1 MWQPRN
7 LMMLKYWRLLHGHTN
22 TSDGHNHWKL
32 HITEWVGNIAPEW
45 EVFQNSVSHHPK
57 ISIFASSPLI
67 SSFYH
72 IVAWALFSPLWS
84 YPQEVYFV
92 LLFDWLWFNIICMH
106 NFCDKAQFRY
116 SLKMQKLSV
125 NIVSSGLSISRI
137 LAAAVGSASYAA

>member
-7 LMMLKYWRLLHGHTN
+7 LMMLKYWRLLHGNTN
-22 TSDGHNHWKL
+22 TSDGHNIWKL
-32 HITEWVGNIAPEW
+32 HNTEWVGNIAPEW
-45 EVFQNSVSHHPK
+45 EVFQNSVSHHPQ
-57 ISIFASSPLI
+57 ISIIAISPLI

-72 IVAWALFSPLWS
+72 IVAWALSSPLWS

-92 LLFDWLWFNIICMH
+92 FIWSTWFIIICMH
-106 NFCDKAQFRY
+106 NLIKSRLNFHIP
-116 SLKMQKLSV
+116 SKMQKLSV